1 MLRLTI
7 PPGMPPAPPGN
18 WLSGTASAFSRDPVA
33 YINRYSPVYAP
44 VWTMMA
50 RLRKVVLLNDPV
62 WVKYVLAENNK
73 NYTKSFGYDLLRPLL
88 GNGLLTSEG
97 EFWMSQ
103 RRLMQPAFHKQAIL
117 TFVEVMLEEGQRCAE
132 RFRQAADRG
141 ETLNI
146 SAEMSRVTMVI
157 VSRCL
162 LGMLVPGDL
171 DRISASL
178 ELANRDANH
187 RIQHPFALPMKV
199 PTPGNLKV
207 RRALAELDRT
217 INGIIADR
225 RRSGERGTDLLSM
238 LLEARDADTGEA
250 MSDRQ
255 LRDEIATIFI
265 AGHETTANAL
275 SWTLYALATNPEVEQ
290 KLCSEIDAAGAGAAD
305 PAGLPYVRL
314 VARESLRLYPP
325 AWIVGREPIADD
337 TIAGYTIPAG
347 TSVLMPTVCIQ
358 RNPEFW
364 PDPLAF
370 KPERH
375 EEERVKDLPKYA
387 YFPFGGGPRICIGIN
402 FAWMELFLLLPLLM
416 QGLRYRTV
424 SNAAPALEH
433 LITLHPRGGMM
444 LKPER
449 R

>member
-1 MLRLTI
+1 
-7 PPGMPPAPPGN
+7 MPPAPPGN
-18 WLSGTASAFSRDPVA
+18 WLSGTAAEFSRDPVA
-33 YINRYSPVYAP
+33 YVDRYAPRYGP

-50 RLRKVVLLNDPV
+50 RLRKVVLVTDPA
-62 WVKYVLAENNK
+62 WVKYVLADNNR

-117 TFVEVMLEEGQRCAE
+117 DFVQVMREEGALCAE
-132 RFRQAADRG
+132 RIRQAADRG

-162 LGMLVPGDL
+162 LGMLVPGDM
-171 DRISASL
+171 DRIAASL

-187 RIQHPFALPMKV
+187 RIQYPFTLPMRV

-217 INGIIADR
+217 INAIIADR
-225 RRSGERGTDLLSM
+225 RRSGERGNDLLSM

-255 LRDEIATIFI
+255 LRDEIATIFV

-290 KLCSEIDAAGAGAAD
+290 KLCSEIDGAASAAD

-314 VARESLRLYPP
+314 VAREALRLYPP

-337 TIAGYTIPAG
+337 RIAGYHIPAG
-347 TSVLMPTVCIQ
+347 SSVLMPTVCIQ
-358 RNPEFW
+358 RNPAFW

-370 KPERH
+370 RPERH
-375 EEERVKDLPKYA
+375 DEERVKDLPKYA

-416 QGLRYRTV
+416 EGLRYRRV
-424 SNAAPALEH
+424 SDQVPALEH

-444 LKPER
+444 LRPER